1 MNLGKVIFIDSV
13 HSILWE
19 RLTKSGWICEDYTKT
34 KSSEIFKK
42 LHEYSGIVIR
52 SRFELN
58 AEILS
63 TLHNLKFIA
72 RAGSGLENIDAKFCQ
87 RKNIQVFNSPEGNRD
102 ALAEHTLG
110 MLLMLQNHLK
120 RADREVRNGIWKRA
134 ENRGHELKG
143 KTIGLIGYGVMAKAF
158 AQRLSG
164 FEVNLIAFDKYKQY
178 YSDTITKEVS
188 LDTLLKKSDV
198 ISIHTNYV
206 PENKYII
213 DARFIEQVENPFILI
228 NTARGFNVNT
238 EDLVSG
244 LKSGK
249 ILGACLDVL
258 EYESTSFESVSQL
271 QNFSALEYLK
281 QSSNVVLTPH
291 IAGWT
296 HESYFKLSNVL
307 AEKIEDWINLEV
319 PGNET

>member
-19 RLTKSGWICEDYTKT
+19 RLTKSGWICEDFT
-34 KSSEIFKK
+34 KSKSVEIFDK

-52 SRFELN
+52 SRFQLN
-58 AEILS
+58 EEILS
-63 TLHNLKFIA
+63 NLPNLQFIA
-72 RAGSGLENIDAKFCQ
+72 RAGSGLENINTKYCHQ
-87 RKNIQVFNSPEGNRD
+87 KNIQVFNSPEGNRD
-102 ALAEHTLG
+102 AVAEHALG

-120 RADREVRNGIWKRA
+120 RADGEVRNGIWKRT

-158 AQRLSG
+158 AQRLNG
-164 FEVNLIAFDKYKQY
+164 FGVHLIAFDKYKQN
-178 YSDTITKEVS
+178 YSDTITEEVS

-198 ISIHTNYV
+198 ISIHTNYL

-213 DARFIEQVENPFILI
+213 DAHFIQQVEKPFILI

-249 ILGACLDVL
+249 ILGACLDVM

-271 QNFSALEYLK
+271 QNCSELEYLK
-281 QSSNVVLTPH
+281 KSSNVILSPH

-296 HESYFKLSNVL
+296 HESYFKLSNIL
-307 AEKIEDWINLEV
+307 AEKIEKWVNPELLK
-319 PGNET
+319 NEI